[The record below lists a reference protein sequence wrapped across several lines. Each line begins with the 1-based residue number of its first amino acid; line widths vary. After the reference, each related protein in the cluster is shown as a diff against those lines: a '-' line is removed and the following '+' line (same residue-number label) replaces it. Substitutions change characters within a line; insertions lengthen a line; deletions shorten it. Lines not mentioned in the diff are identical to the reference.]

1 MLITSKDNETIKHIR
16 KLKEKKYRDEYGEYI
31 IEGIKLI
38 NEAIEEKQ
46 NVKTII
52 VCDNCNKE
60 AINQNSMY
68 EVAKLNCIYVD
79 EKVFDSITEVKNPQ
93 GILAVV
99 EKQNKEKQ
107 INYNEDIIVILD
119 DLQDPGNLGTIL
131 RTVDSVGLTQIIVS
145 KKSGDVYN
153 SKVVRSTMGAIFRI
167 NVIESENLV
176 NTIKEIKKHKFGIL
190 STTLDTNKSLYD
202 IHLNKTAI
210 VIGNEANGVSKEIQE
225 LSDIKVKIPMLRKNR
240 KPKRL
245 SSNRSS
251 ALWIC
256 KTETKFINLEP
267 TNWLN
272 KEKNYGRNIK

>member
-52 VCDNCNKE
+52 VCDNCNQE

-256 KTETKFINLEP
+256 KAKTKFENLNP
-267 TNWLN
+267 TNS
-272 KEKNYGRNIK
+272 